1 MGEQKQ
7 QSREQS
13 LDTEWI
19 ELMQAARDLGL
30 SIEEIRKFLA
40 KHEVSSSYS

>member
-13 LDTEWI
+13 VDTEWI
-19 ELMQAARDLGL
+19 ELMKVAKDLGL
-30 SIEEIRKFLA
+30 SVEEIRKFLA
-40 KHEVSSSYS
+40 EHEISSSYS